1 MPAVSHPDPY
11 APPAAEVVPQE
22 GLEVGEGIR
31 VDDPM
36 PLAWWSIGL
45 LLASDGLALVEQAMR
60 ALLPFDGA
68 DGLWKLQ
75 EIASLVMIWLWL
87 AYLVVF
93 LCWMYRVSWN
103 AKRREPAVVTMSPGW
118 GVGSFFVPI
127 AHLFVPCRMLM
138 QVSRATR
145 GEVRLVLVWWLT
157 AMLVFAIAVVW
168 AVLSVQTAVAEM
180 RESYQNGSEAAVS
193 LAPGSARPG
202 LLEWLMLCVDLVVL
216 WLEVVMVLALSRRQ
230 LGWMAA

>member
-1 MPAVSHPDPY
+1 MNLPDPY
-11 APPAAEVVPQE
+11 APPVSEVISQE
-22 GLEVGEGIR
+22 GSEVREGIR

-45 LLASDGLALVEQAMR
+45 LLASDGLALVEQTLR
-60 ALLPFDGA
+60 AFLPFDGA

-75 EIASLVMIWLWL
+75 EIVSLVMVWLWL
-87 AYLVVF
+87 AYMVVF

-127 AHLFVPCRMLM
+127 AHLFVPCRVLM

-145 GEVRLVLVWWLT
+145 GDVRLVLVWWLT
-157 AMLVFAIAVVW
+157 ALLVFAIAVVW
-168 AVLSVQTAVAEM
+168 AVLSVQTAAAEM
-180 RESYQNGSEAAVS
+180 REYYVNGSEAAVS
-193 LAPGSARPG
+193 LGGGTARPG
-202 LLEWLMLCVDLVVL
+202 LLEWLMLSVDLVVL
-216 WLEVVMVLALSRRQ
+216 GLEVVLVLALSRRQ